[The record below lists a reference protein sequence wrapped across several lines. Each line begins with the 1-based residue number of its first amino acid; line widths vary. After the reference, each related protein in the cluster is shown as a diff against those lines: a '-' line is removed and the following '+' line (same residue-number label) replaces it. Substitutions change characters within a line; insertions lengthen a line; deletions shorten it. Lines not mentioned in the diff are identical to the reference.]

1 MTYDIN
7 TIYTKYKQLTKKQRQ
22 QLLAALQSQG
32 INIVKIEAY
41 EYTDAPGIK
50 HLFFYFAEDSR
61 KAIPYFMLDSEV
73 WEKIFQLV
81 SLTHSGHYILFNTQ
95 LNPLSSLYATL
106 YPKPRF
112 WVCQRMNALVPLPFQ
127 IPYAPSL
134 PTYHHRSSVCSSA
147 IDKQ

>member
-22 QLLAALQSQG
+22 QLLTALQSQS

-61 KAIPYFMLDSEV
+61 KAIPYFMLESEV
-73 WEKIFQLV
+73 WGKIQLCIMQK
-81 SLTHSGHYILFNTQ
+81 S
-95 LNPLSSLYATL
+95 
-106 YPKPRF
+106 
-112 WVCQRMNALVPLPFQ
+112 
-127 IPYAPSL
+127 
-134 PTYHHRSSVCSSA
+134 
-147 IDKQ
+147 